1 VGDKLLNVTSP
12 YRNIFYMG
20 CKLTNTS
27 WVSMVTL
34 TIAIHAVINNTTV
47 PEGNISL
54 EKTSKRDKPLQLRR
68 Y

>member
-1 VGDKLLNVTSP
+1 
-12 YRNIFYMG
+12 MG

-54 EKTSKRDKPLQLRR
+54 EIQYRTSERLNDWCLTYLR
-68 Y
+68 YGKNKCMYD